1 MHPSSYRSSHRTK
14 NLCVLMVFS
23 TMFFFPG
30 AWDFATGATKITE
43 AKDISPKQLTLE
55 EAISR
60 ALRHNRQLRS
70 SALDLNSRQISLDE
84 ARDRFSVQISPL
96 SSINYST
103 SASKDGDEDHEDRII
118 WRVGGE
124 VLKKFHNG
132 IRLGVAPSI
141 AIDDDTYGA
150 GIGCSLEI
158 PLLRGF
164 GTDVNLNTVL
174 AQEYSLAS
182 SSRRLHRSQINTVLE
197 TVQAVYALIRAQ
209 YLVNLYEDQLSPLKG
224 HLHTARIR
232 EKAGIGRSMD
242 GYRAELRMKKVEEQ
256 LNSAK
261 NNAAETA
268 DRLKD
273 LLALPLDNPI
283 AVQAPLQYTLIKIKL
298 NEAVQIALQH
308 RIEITQGRADITE
321 ALRKEKVAKQN
332 TLPELKLKL
341 GYTRQG
347 ETEEF
352 ENFLLPDQDIWS
364 VALTS
369 NTDWTR
375 SAEKAALANSRL
387 TVDRS
392 RLNMESSREKII
404 REVRTVLNALNA
416 SKERIA
422 LRREQIHQATGK
434 QRLAT
439 IKFQYNEADNFDL
452 LEAGAQLEQ
461 ARIDLMT
468 DEIRYITDGYRFR
481 AAMGTLIAFPSSPSS
496 RERPS
501 VNSPDTP

>member
-1 MHPSSYRSSHRTK
+1 MQSPLFMYRLSHSLSHRTK
-14 NLCVLMVFS
+14 NLFVLMVFS
-23 TMFFFPG
+23 AMFFFPT
-30 AWDFATGATKITE
+30 ARAIALATLATEIT
-43 AKDISPKQLTLE
+43 PKKLTLE
-55 EAISR
+55 EAITR

-70 SALDLNSRQISLDE
+70 SALDQSSRQLYLDA

-96 SSINYST
+96 SSINYSST
-103 SASKDGDEDHEDRII
+103 DSEESDAEQVV

-124 VLKKFHNG
+124 VSKKFQNG
-132 IRLGVAPSI
+132 IQIGVAPSVEI
-141 AIDDDTYGA
+141 NDDAYGTE
-150 GIGCSLEI
+150 ISCSLAI

-174 AQEYSLAS
+174 AREYSLVS
-182 SSRRLHRSQINTVLE
+182 SYRRLHRSKINTVLE

-209 YLVNLYEDQLSPLKG
+209 YLVNLYKDQLSPLKG
-224 HLHTARIR
+224 HLHTAHIR

-242 GYRAELRMKKVEEQ
+242 GYRAELRMKKVEQQ

-261 NNAAETA
+261 KHAAETA

-273 LLALPLDNPI
+273 LLALPLDSPI
-283 AVQAPLQYTLIKIKL
+283 AVQAPLDYTLINIKL

-308 RIEITQGRADITE
+308 RIEITQGRANITE
-321 ALRKEKVAKQN
+321 ALRKEKVAEHN

-341 GYTRQG
+341 GYSRQG
-347 ETEEF
+347 EAEEF

-369 NTDWTR
+369 STDWTR
-375 SAEKAALANSRL
+375 SAEKAALAHSRL
-387 TVDRS
+387 TVDRN
-392 RLNMESSREKII
+392 RLNLESSREKII

-416 SKERIA
+416 SKKRIA

-434 QRLAT
+434 QRLAK

-452 LEAGAQLEQ
+452 LEAETQLEQ
-461 ARIDLMT
+461 ARIDLVT

-481 AAMGTLIAFPSSPSS
+481 AAMGTLIAFQSSRKDSS
-496 RERPS
+496 RE
-501 VNSPDTP
+501 NSSGNP

>member
-1 MHPSSYRSSHRTK
+1 MQSPLFIHRSSYYTK
-14 NLCVLMVFS
+14 NLFVLMVFS
-23 TMFFFPG
+23 AMFFFPG
-30 AWDFATGATKITE
+30 AWVIATETTKATKI
-43 AKDISPKQLTLE
+43 SQKQLTLE

-70 SALDLNSRQISLDE
+70 SALDLSSRQVSLDA
-84 ARDRFSVQISPL
+84 ARDRFSVQFSPL
-96 SSINYST
+96 SSINYS
-103 SASKDGDEDHEDRII
+103 SSESEENDEEQIV

-124 VLKKFHNG
+124 VSKKFHNG
-132 IRLGVAPSI
+132 IRLGVAPSV
-141 AIDDDTYGA
+141 AIDDDAYGT
-150 GIGCSLEI
+150 GISCSLEV

-174 AQEYSLAS
+174 AREYSLAS
-182 SSRRLHRSQINTVLE
+182 SSRRLHRYKINTVLE
-197 TVQAVYALIRAQ
+197 AVQAVYALIRAQ
-209 YLVNLYEDQLSPLKG
+209 YLINLYADQLSPLKG

-242 GYRAELRMKKVEEQ
+242 GYRAELRTKKVEEQ

-261 NNAAETA
+261 KHTAETA

-273 LLALPLDNPI
+273 LLALPLDSPI
-283 AVQAPLQYTLIKIKL
+283 AVQA
-298 NEAVQIALQH
+298 
-308 RIEITQGRADITE
+308 
-321 ALRKEKVAKQN
+321 
-332 TLPELKLKL
+332 
-341 GYTRQG
+341 
-347 ETEEF
+347 
-352 ENFLLPDQDIWS
+352 LLPDQDIWS

-369 NTDWTR
+369 STDWTR

-387 TVDRS
+387 NIDRS

-452 LEAGAQLEQ
+452 LEAEAQLEQ

-468 DEIRYITDGYRFR
+468 DETRYITDGYRFR
-481 AAMGTLIAFPSSPSS
+481 AAMGTLIAFTSS
-496 RERPS
+496 REPHS
-501 VNSPDTP
+501 ENSSEAP

>member
-1 MHPSSYRSSHRTK
+1 M
-14 NLCVLMVFS
+14 LMVFS
-23 TMFFFPG
+23 AMFLLP
-30 AWDFATGATKITE
+30 AVRNPALATE
-43 AKDISPKQLTLE
+43 PQPKKFTLE

-70 SALDLNSRQISLDE
+70 SALDLSSRQISLDE

-96 SSINYST
+96 SSINYSS

-124 VLKKFHNG
+124 ASKKFRNG
-132 IRLGVAPSI
+132 IRLGVAPSV
-141 AIDDDTYGA
+141 AINDDTYGA
-150 GIGCSLEI
+150 GIGCSLEV

-164 GTDVNLNTVL
+164 GTEVNLNTVL
-174 AQEYSLAS
+174 AREYSLAS
-182 SSRRLHRSQINTVLE
+182 SSRRLHRYKINTVLE
-197 TVQAVYALIRAQ
+197 TVQAVYTLIRAQ
-209 YLVNLYEDQLSPLKG
+209 YLVKLYADQLAPLKG
-224 HLHTARIR
+224 HLHMARIR

-242 GYRAELRMKKVEEQ
+242 GYRAELRTKKVEEQ

-261 NNAAETA
+261 KHAAETA

-273 LLALPLDNPI
+273 LLALPLDSPI
-283 AVQAPLQYTLIKIKL
+283 KVQAPLDYTLIKIKL
-298 NEAVQIALQH
+298 NEAMQIALQH

-321 ALRKEKVAKQN
+321 VLRKEKVAQQN
-332 TLPELKLKL
+332 TLPKLKLKL

-369 NTDWTR
+369 STDWTR
-375 SAEKAALANSRL
+375 STEKAALANSRL
-387 TVDRS
+387 NVERN

-461 ARIDLMT
+461 ARIDLVT

-481 AAMGTLIAFPSSPSS
+481 AAMGTLIAFPSSGKDSS
-496 RERPS
+496 
-501 VNSPDTP
+501 NTP

>member
-1 MHPSSYRSSHRTK
+1 M
-14 NLCVLMVFS
+14 LMVFL
-23 TMFFFPG
+23 TVFFFSG
-30 AWDFATGATKITE
+30 AWVIATKTTA
-43 AKDISPKQLTLE
+43 AKDIIPKQLTLE
-55 EAISR
+55 EVISR

-70 SALDLNSRQISLDE
+70 SALDLSSRQIYLNE
-84 ARDRFSVQISPL
+84 ARDRFSVQFSPL
-96 SSINYST
+96 SSINYS
-103 SASKDGDEDHEDRII
+103 SSDNEESDEEQIV

-124 VLKKFHNG
+124 VSKKFQNG
-132 IRLGVAPSI
+132 IQIGVAPSVEMG
-141 AIDDDTYGA
+141 DDAYGA
-150 GIGCSLEI
+150 GISCSLAI

-174 AQEYSLAS
+174 AREYSLAS
-182 SSRRLHRSQINTVLE
+182 SYRRLHRSKINTVLE

-209 YLVNLYEDQLSPLKG
+209 YLVNLYKDQLSPLKG

-261 NNAAETA
+261 KNAAETA

-273 LLALPLDNPI
+273 LLALPLDRPI
-283 AVQAPLQYTLIKIKL
+283 AVQAPLDYTLINIKL

-308 RIEITQGRADITE
+308 RIEITQGRANITE
-321 ALRKEKVAKQN
+321 ALRKKKVAEHN

-341 GYTRQG
+341 GYSRQG

-369 NTDWTR
+369 STDWTR

-422 LRREQIHQATGK
+422 LRREQIH
-434 QRLAT
+434 
-439 IKFQYNEADNFDL
+439 
-452 LEAGAQLEQ
+452 
-461 ARIDLMT
+461 
-468 DEIRYITDGYRFR
+468 
-481 AAMGTLIAFPSSPSS
+481 
-496 RERPS
+496 
-501 VNSPDTP
+501 

>member
-1 MHPSSYRSSHRTK
+1 LQNPSFIHRLSHSSSHRTR

-23 TMFFFPG
+23 AMFFFPT
-30 AWDFATGATKITE
+30 ARALPTFAAETT
-43 AKDISPKQLTLE
+43 PKQLTLE
-55 EAISR
+55 EAITR

-70 SALDLNSRQISLDE
+70 SALDQSSRQLYLDA
-84 ARDRFSVQISPL
+84 ARDRFSVQIAPL
-96 SSINYST
+96 SSINYSS
-103 SASKDGDEDHEDRII
+103 SASEESDEEQLV
-118 WRVGGE
+118 WRVGGKIS
-124 VLKKFHNG
+124 KKFQNG
-132 IRLGVAPSI
+132 IQIGVAPSV
-141 AIDDDTYGA
+141 AIDDDAYGT
-150 GIGCSLEI
+150 GISCSLAV

-164 GTDVNLNTVL
+164 GRDVNLNTVL
-174 AQEYSLAS
+174 ARKYSLAS

-209 YLVNLYEDQLSPLKG
+209 YLVQLYADQLSPLKG

-242 GYRAELRMKKVEEQ
+242 GYRAELRTKKVEEQ
-256 LNSAK
+256 LNSAEK
-261 NNAAETA
+261 HAAETA

-273 LLALPLDNPI
+273 LLALPLDSPI
-283 AVQAPLQYTLIKIKL
+283 AVQAPLDYTLIKIKL

-369 NTDWTR
+369 STDWTR

-387 TVDRS
+387 TVDRN

-404 REVRTVLNALNA
+404 REVRTVLNTLNA

-481 AAMGTLIAFPSSPSS
+481 AAMGTLIAFPASGKKSS
-496 RERPS
+496 
-501 VNSPDTP
+501 DTP